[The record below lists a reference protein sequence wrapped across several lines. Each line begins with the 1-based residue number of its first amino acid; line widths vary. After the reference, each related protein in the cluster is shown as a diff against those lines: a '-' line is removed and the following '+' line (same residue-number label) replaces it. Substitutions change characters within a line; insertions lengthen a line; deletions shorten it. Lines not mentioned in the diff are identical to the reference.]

1 MYKLKEQRQ
10 VAEGKRRAAKN
21 REDRGGKVTGRD

>member
-1 MYKLKEQRQ
+1 MYKLKERQ